1 MSCDSDSDDADMPSL
16 ISNGSGLISG
26 SGGAKDMMVDDE
38 EDLGE
43 EMYVDGLTPAVDLF
57 STKKFKTAEDCLE
70 HCKEVHGLDLSVL
83 KRRHSMDTFS
93 YIRFVNYVRMESPSP
108 GFVMSLSSAEKWK
121 DMKYMK
127 PVIPDD
133 PLLMFNFDEEMDPFD
148 DEDENGFEI
157 DISRELNDEIVNPKN
172 FHRQLSST
180 STNSADSAIT
190 SNVIMGE
197 DTVTMSIEKF
207 KELQQQF
214 DAMTLDLKQKD
225 NQLAVAYEDMTK
237 MKGVAQNLFEA
248 GSEMHKSDTKR
259 KLLPVA
265 EARTVEEDQSYF
277 QSYAHYSIH
286 YDMLNDSVRT
296 SSYRDALIKNPDRLR
311 DALVLDIGCGT
322 SILSMFA
329 AQAGAKAVVGVDCS
343 DIIYQAMD
351 IVRENKLEDKVKL
364 VKGRLEETELPFD
377 KYDIIV
383 SEWMGYFLLFEG
395 MLDSVLAARDKYL
408 APGGMM
414 LPNRCSIEMC
424 AIADPVRYDGLVGF
438 WSDVYGYK
446 MTCMRSPILE
456 EASVEV
462 VPNEFVV
469 SNTSRVLELDINTC
483 TVSDTEFSSNFEL
496 CMSKDC
502 ELTGLLGYFDIFFD
516 LPVPVM
522 FSTGPQDKAT
532 HWKQTVF
539 FLPDKLPVKQG
550 QQISCKIVCK
560 RMRTDARALKVA
572 ITLDDKTFRYTVD

>member
-1 MSCDSDSDDADMPSL
+1 MSGDSDSDDADMPSL
-16 ISNGSGLISG
+16 ISNGSGLVSG
-26 SGGAKDMMVDDE
+26 PGGAKDMMVDDE

-57 STKKFKTAEDCLE
+57 SNKKFKTAEDCLE

-148 DEDENGFEI
+148 DDDENGFEI

-180 STNSADSAIT
+180 STNSGDSAIT

-197 DTVTMSIEKF
+197 DSVTMSIEKF

-214 DAMTLDLKQKD
+214 DTMTLDLKEKD

-277 QSYAHYSIH
+277 QSYAYYSIH

-296 SSYRDALIKNPDRLR
+296 SSYRDALVKNPDRLR

-408 APGGMM
+408 TPGGMM

-438 WSDVYGYK
+438 WSDVYGYR

-456 EASVEV
+456 EASVEI

-469 SNTSRVLELDINTC
+469 SNTSRVLDLDINTC

-522 FSTGPQDKAT
+522 FSTGPHVKAT

-539 FLPDKLPVKQG
+539 FLPDKLPVQQG

-572 ITLDDKTFRYTVD
+572 ITLDDKTFCYTVD